1 MFLNPLNISVLPER
15 LEKKIDVLI
24 IETAEMR
31 IETTKMR
38 IETTKMREALCK
50 FMEQKA
56 SND

>member
-24 IETAEMR
+24 IETV
-31 IETTKMR
+31 KMR

-50 FMEQKA
+50 FMEQKL

>member
-15 LEKKIDVLI
+15 RKKIDVLI
-24 IETAEMR
+24 IETAE
-31 IETTKMR
+31 MR